1 MRRLVHATAEAVKRK
16 NVEAVELASSTL
28 LIAARCWLT
37 ALNRRWLMFS
47 WQSGLRDRL
56 PIVLGRWLDSAE
68 LNPGVHLFVRP
79 LPAMA
84 KVAAM
89 DEAMVA
95 TMAAATVVA
104 MVVAKPC
111 EVWPVAAPGGARC
124 WPGWAGASDMLYRC
138 ALRVL
143 DSLPYGW
150 GLRQSCVTCSGRR
163 ADLWWKL
170 LICNRSVNISMG
182 SARSTPRRVRVHHT
196 TTDHGPHG
204 PHAVGVCRA

>member
-1 MRRLVHATAEAVKRK
+1 
-16 NVEAVELASSTL
+16 
-28 LIAARCWLT
+28 
-37 ALNRRWLMFS
+37 
-47 WQSGLRDRL
+47 
-56 PIVLGRWLDSAE
+56 
-68 LNPGVHLFVRP
+68 
-79 LPAMA
+79 
-84 KVAAM
+84 M

-111 EVWPVAAPGGARC
+111 EVWPVAAPGGVRC

-182 SARSTPRRVRVHHT
+182 SARRRVHHPPVHHT
-196 TTDHGPHG
+196 TTDHGPH
-204 PHAVGVCRA
+204 AVVTTDRTRSLCAEPNLFGWGVVRFRVSRCRA